1 MSYFSLLYEV
11 FLRYLFFYIP
21 LCFVIGSHGLDCSD
35 YRPIILV
42 VDDQSFKRYTFSL
55 VKQIHDPIINPV
67 RHLIIKIPDIDPLG
81 DVLCEGPVGNDP
93 VKQFSFYGVHG
104 DILEKMKM
112 MGNQIR
118 MIPARLE
125 RKL

>member
-1 MSYFSLLYEV
+1 MICLIRDFGQNFDYLIIFCEV
-11 FLRYLFFYIP
+11 FLQNFVGYLHT
-21 LCFVIGSHGLDCSD
+21 L
-35 YRPIILV
+35 
-42 VDDQSFKRYTFSL
+42 T
-55 VKQIHDPIINPV
+55 KQIHDPVINPV
-67 RHLIIKIPDIDPLG
+67 RHLIVEIPDIDPLG